1 MRAISCRYEMC
12 GMGQEFQHHAKRVR
26 RRRRHKTSVTNIN
39 VFAVSTG
46 AEPAAPESGAHA
58 VPAASAAAPE
68 PVRSAGFE
76 DEDLFGERLVSP
88 EWLER
93 RAKRLEKQEQELR
106 ERAFDIERREAELEE
121 REARFEADMYLRED
135 EIEAREEHLR
145 QLEAR
150 LGQKESDLGSFVA
163 RVQGGLLADAG

>member
-1 MRAISCRYEMC
+1 MC
-12 GMGQEFQHHAKRVR
+12 GMGEEFQHQSKRVR

-39 VFAVSTG
+39 VFALGAGTDPVVSLEPG
-46 AEPAAPESGAHA
+46 APAALPEPARL
-58 VPAASAAAPE
+58 VDL
-68 PVRSAGFE
+68 E

-93 RAKRLEKQEQELR
+93 RAKRLEKQEQELKQ
-106 ERAFDIERREAELEE
+106 RALEVERREIELDE

-135 EIEAREEHLR
+135 EIEAREQHLR
-145 QLEAR
+145 ELETR
-150 LGQKESDLGSFVA
+150 LGQKETDLGVFVA

>member
-1 MRAISCRYEMC
+1 MC
-12 GMGQEFQHHAKRVR
+12 GMDEELQHHAKRVR

-39 VFAVSTG
+39 VFALSAGVEPPAS
-46 AEPAAPESGAHA
+46 AEPVELA
-58 VPAASAAAPE
+58 VPAASPE
-68 PVRSAGFE
+68 PARPVDLE

-93 RAKRLEKQEQELR
+93 RAKRLEQQDQELKH
-106 ERAFDIERREAELEE
+106 RALEIERREIELDE

-135 EIEAREEHLR
+135 EIEARESHLR
-145 QLEAR
+145 DLEAR
-150 LGQKESDLGSFVA
+150 LGQKESDLGTFVA

>member
-1 MRAISCRYEMC
+1 MSEEIR
-12 GMGQEFQHHAKRVR
+12 HHATRVR
-26 RRRRHKTSVTNIN
+26 RRRRHKSSVTNIN
-39 VFAVSTG
+39 IFAMTSSPEAAVQPATPAPVLGPAPVPS
-46 AEPAAPESGAHA
+46 AEH
-58 VPAASAAAPE
+58 
-68 PVRSAGFE
+68 E

-88 EWLER
+88 EWLGR
-93 RAKRLEKQEQELR
+93 RAKRLEKQEQEIKH
-106 ERAFDIERREAELEE
+106 RALEIERREAELDE

-145 QLEAR
+145 DLEAR

>member
-1 MRAISCRYEMC
+1 MC

-46 AEPAAPESGAHA
+46 AEPAGPETSAQP
-58 VPAASAAAPE
+58 VLAAAPE
-68 PVRSAGFE
+68 PARSTGFE

-93 RAKRLEKQEQELR
+93 RAKRLETQEQELR